1 MANLSNRA
9 APKGRLAT
17 EQIPKGRAQRINVRA
32 RVEQGLA
39 RAELLRA
46 GEVGCAGKSNASLLV
61 VSQSHDDRLGQT
73 EIDHF
78 DNQCIRVVGIVTDDH
93 QIAGLE
99 IPMHQPMRLSRDE
112 GAGHLD
118 GYLQGKIRRN
128 EAITA
133 NICLD
138 GFAFNQFHRIETP
151 ASVGFAKM
159 KDTSDIRVPQC
170 GRARLAT
177 KPLARFRVFR
187 VAGGYDRERN
197 KPSQSKVL
205 GTVSIS
211 HRSAAELVKSNSIL
225 AAANLIV
232 LKATIEPIKPAFEK
246 ATWAASFWCIGWDFR
261 AALRANSHYTDHGYF
276 SWQSFR
282 KRGSFRTGSNMGSS
296 RRSTG
301 VSGTPNESEP
311 EYGVESTFC
320 KAAMARSGSPMRAA
334 TRARISIG
342 MGPVTESF
350 STGFAAIAART

>member
-9 APKGRLAT
+9 APKGRPAT
-17 EQIPKGRAQRINVRA
+17 EQIPKGRAQGINVRA
-32 RVEQGLA
+32 GVEQDLA

-46 GEVGCAGKSNASLLV
+46 GEVRCAGKSNASLVV

-73 EIDHF
+73 KIDHF
-78 DNQCIRVVGIVTDDH
+78 DNQCIRIAGIVTNDH

-99 IPMHQPMRLSRDE
+99 IPMHQPMRLGGDE

-118 GYLQGKIRRN
+118 GYLQGEIRRN

-159 KDTSDIRVPQC
+159 KDTSDIRMPQLR

-187 VAGGYDRERN
+187 VAGGYDLERN
-197 KPSQSKVL
+197 KRSESKVL
-205 GTVSIS
+205 GTVSNS

-232 LKATIEPIKPAFEK
+232 LKATVFCSSLVTPTEKQAIETTQSARPI
-246 ATWAASFWCIGWDFR
+246 W
-261 AALRANSHYTDHGYF
+261 
-276 SWQSFR
+276 
-282 KRGSFRTGSNMGSS
+282 
-296 RRSTG
+296 
-301 VSGTPNESEP
+301 
-311 EYGVESTFC
+311 
-320 KAAMARSGSPMRAA
+320 
-334 TRARISIG
+334 
-342 MGPVTESF
+342 
-350 STGFAAIAART
+350 